1 MKGFFAGVIKKR
13 KIIFFVFLAAAV
25 ICAGCQQLISVNYD
39 MNDYLPEDT
48 ASTVAL
54 NTMEEEFDG
63 GIPKTRVMIND
74 VTVPETLEY
83 KEKLSEIDGV
93 TNVTWLDDA
102 VDLTQPLETL
112 DTDTIEDYY
121 KDGTA
126 LFSVTVNEDDVLQ
139 AEADIREL
147 IGDENAMTGADV
159 SKAIAT
165 ESTISEIRLI
175 AIIAVAFVL
184 FVLAM
189 TTTSWAESVI
199 VLVGLGVAVLINA
212 GSNLIFGE
220 ISFVTNAAGNILQIA
235 VSLDYS
241 VFLIHRFE
249 ECRQEESD
257 PKKAMESALKKSV
270 TSILSSGLTTVIGF
284 LALVLMR
291 FQIGADLGLALAKGI
306 AISLIT
312 VFIFMPGFIL
322 LTYKWMD
329 KTKHKSLMPE
339 MKGFGRVVS
348 RITLPL
354 CIVFALLIVPSF
366 LASNQND
373 YYYGSSHLFAE
384 GTQLGDDTKAIE
396 DIYGESDTYVLMV
409 PKGDTATET
418 EMLQEIK
425 DLPEVSSVIAFVE
438 QAGAQVPYEYLD
450 EDTLSQ
456 LESEHYSR
464 MVLSVDVGYEG
475 EETNVLVEKIRGIA
489 QNYYP
494 GTYLLA
500 GEGVSTYD
508 LMNTVTADMVK
519 VNFIAIAA
527 VFVVLL
533 LSMRNLLLPVILVL
547 TIETAVWINLS
558 IPYYTGNTLFYIA
571 YLIISSIQLGATV
584 DYAILFT
591 DRYRENRQTF
601 GKQESI
607 VQTISNVTVSVC
619 TSGVVMTVVGFL
631 LGIITTHEL
640 LSQLGF
646 LLGQGTICSLICVL
660 FVLPGLLYLFDGLF
674 VKQKEPKT
682 KKTRR
687 LVGKTETDSKQAIL

>member
-63 GIPKTRVMIND
+63 GIPKTRVMIYD
-74 VTVPETLEY
+74 VTVPEALEY

-93 TNVTWLDDA
+93 TDVTWLDDA

-126 LFSVTVNEDDVLQ
+126 LFSVTVNEEDVLQ

-425 DLPEVSSVIAFVE
+425 ELPEVSSVIAFVE

-489 QNYYP
+489 QDYYP
-494 GTYLLA
+494 DTYLLA

-601 GKQESI
+601 GKKESI

-682 KKTRR
+682 KKTRQ
-687 LVGKTETDSKQAIL
+687 LQGKTETDSRQAVL